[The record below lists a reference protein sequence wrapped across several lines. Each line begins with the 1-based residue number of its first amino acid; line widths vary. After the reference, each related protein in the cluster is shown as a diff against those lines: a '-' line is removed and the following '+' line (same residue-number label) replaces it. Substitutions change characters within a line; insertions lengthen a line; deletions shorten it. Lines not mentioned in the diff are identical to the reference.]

1 MATAT
6 QIQLSSSPSLTTK
19 PELDDGVKMEDMVH
33 LAGLC
38 RTSLNALNLN
48 LPDLNLNLPYTAD
61 EIVQLPLD
69 KHRVPDALFSL
80 PRRKSARHAE
90 AEALCRLLDP
100 AHDGSLSALIRY
112 DADRVRL
119 RAWAA
124 LQRKYD
130 RLIATKLHGRTTM
143 GLSGGVGPGIPQPAW
158 SSRITGQGPWDPV
171 KKPISLD
178 GCPAI
183 PMPVQVAHEDEL
195 APFFEHLQNGG
206 TDNLDGI
213 EDAVELDDGRGE
225 PHYGVH
231 GAEFRKGVVYED
243 GRMDLCKMVVG
254 PDHIWK
260 LMESLRSNKFV
271 RHFLL
276 GNNIIGPSGAAA
288 IAKFIHDLPGQ
299 IETWYIAGNCING
312 ASFTPLVDALITSPA
327 VRQVWLK
334 RNPLGS
340 GAAHD
345 LFRLIT
351 QTENLN
357 TLDLDQTELGDAGVA
372 ELFTELAAYKGPDGF
387 KLPLRNMYM
396 NGCGISTKAS
406 QAIASFLSSPHCG
419 LESLYM
425 SCNPIGND
433 GALALASALR
443 NAPCLARL
451 SLQSVG
457 ASTQGVTALC
467 EALAG
472 HPGIRSID
480 LGQAFA
486 TQDLGQA
493 YNYIEEDALPS
504 IARMIQSTPRLEYL
518 NLAHCPVTPPQLA
531 SLLAP
536 AILESPSLLY
546 YSAFPILPDPTKT
559 EPTFRPSRDQT
570 LVDPGQR
577 SKLQVASEKAIR
589 AHLEAHV
596 RARYGEEMTY
606 VQFLADEKRWLVND
620 REVRKIDSVY
630 RNRDAGLAR
639 RHLMTLVKDWDE
651 DDRTLDEVMKV
662 VGPVCTLRRR

>member
-1 MATAT
+1 MDTIVRLTAAVVK
-6 QIQLSSSPSLTTK
+6 L
-19 PELDDGVKMEDMVH
+19 DGV
-33 LAGLC
+33 
-38 RTSLNALNLN
+38 
-48 LPDLNLNLPYTAD
+48 
-61 EIVQLPLD
+61 
-69 KHRVPDALFSL
+69 
-80 PRRKSARHAE
+80 
-90 AEALCRLLDP
+90 LDP
-100 AHDGSLSALIRY
+100 VQDRYLRSASAKER
-112 DADRVRL
+112 D
-119 RAWAA
+119 
-124 LQRKYD
+124 
-130 RLIATKLHGRTTM
+130 
-143 GLSGGVGPGIPQPAW
+143 
-158 SSRITGQGPWDPV
+158 
-171 KKPISLD
+171 
-178 GCPAI
+178 
-183 PMPVQVAHEDEL
+183 
-195 APFFEHLQNGG
+195 
-206 TDNLDGI
+206 
-213 EDAVELDDGRGE
+213 DDGRGE

-260 LMESLRSNKFV
+260 LMESLRYNKFV

-288 IAKFIHDLPGQ
+288 IAKFIHELPGQ

-312 ASFTPLVDALITSPA
+312 ASFTPLVDALVTSPA
-327 VRQVWLK
+327 VR
-334 RNPLGS
+334 
-340 GAAHD
+340 
-345 LFRLIT
+345 
-351 QTENLN
+351 
-357 TLDLDQTELGDAGVA
+357 
-372 ELFTELAAYKGPDGF
+372 
-387 KLPLRNMYM
+387 
-396 NGCGISTKAS
+396 

-425 SCNPIGND
+425 SCNPLGND
-433 GALALASALR
+433 GALALASALP

-472 HPGIRSID
+472 HQGIRSID

-493 YNYIEEDALPS
+493 YNYIEEGALPS
-504 IARMIQSTPRLEYL
+504 IAKMIQSTPRLEYL

-531 SLLAP
+531 SSLTP

-546 YSAFPILPDPTKT
+546 YSVFPILPDPTKT
-559 EPTFRPSRDQT
+559 EATFQPSRDQT
-570 LVDPGQR
+570 LIDPGQR

-596 RARYGEEMTY
+596 RARYGEDMTY

-651 DDRTLDEVMKV
+651 DDRTLDEVMRSWDR
-662 VGPVCTLRRR
+662 VCTLRRR

>member
-1 MATAT
+1 
-6 QIQLSSSPSLTTK
+6 
-19 PELDDGVKMEDMVH
+19 
-33 LAGLC
+33 
-38 RTSLNALNLN
+38 
-48 LPDLNLNLPYTAD
+48 
-61 EIVQLPLD
+61 
-69 KHRVPDALFSL
+69 
-80 PRRKSARHAE
+80 
-90 AEALCRLLDP
+90 
-100 AHDGSLSALIRY
+100 
-112 DADRVRL
+112 
-119 RAWAA
+119 
-124 LQRKYD
+124 
-130 RLIATKLHGRTTM
+130 
-143 GLSGGVGPGIPQPAW
+143 
-158 SSRITGQGPWDPV
+158 
-171 KKPISLD
+171 
-178 GCPAI
+178 
-183 PMPVQVAHEDEL
+183 
-195 APFFEHLQNGG
+195 
-206 TDNLDGI
+206 
-213 EDAVELDDGRGE
+213 
-225 PHYGVH
+225 
-231 GAEFRKGVVYED
+231 
-243 GRMDLCKMVVG
+243 MVVG

-260 LMESLRSNKFV
+260 LMESLRY
-271 RHFLL
+271 
-276 GNNIIGPSGAAA
+276 NN
-288 IAKFIHDLPGQ
+288 
-299 IETWYIAGNCING
+299 
-312 ASFTPLVDALITSPA
+312 FTPLVDALVTSPA

-334 RNPLGS
+334 RNPLGP

-406 QAIASFLSSPHCG
+406 QAIASFLSSPTAAW
-419 LESLYM
+419 S
-425 SCNPIGND
+425 
-433 GALALASALR
+433 R
-443 NAPCLARL
+443 F
-451 SLQSVG
+451 G

-472 HPGIRSID
+472 HQGIRSID

-493 YNYIEEDALPS
+493 YNYIEEGALPS
-504 IARMIQSTPRLEYL
+504 IAKMIQSTPRLEYL

-531 SLLAP
+531 SSLTP

-546 YSAFPILPDPTKT
+546 YSVFPILPDPTKT
-559 EPTFRPSRDQT
+559 EATFQPSRDQT
-570 LVDPGQR
+570 LIDPGQR

-596 RARYGEEMTY
+596 RARYGEDMTY

>member
-1 MATAT
+1 
-6 QIQLSSSPSLTTK
+6 
-19 PELDDGVKMEDMVH
+19 
-33 LAGLC
+33 
-38 RTSLNALNLN
+38 
-48 LPDLNLNLPYTAD
+48 
-61 EIVQLPLD
+61 
-69 KHRVPDALFSL
+69 
-80 PRRKSARHAE
+80 
-90 AEALCRLLDP
+90 
-100 AHDGSLSALIRY
+100 
-112 DADRVRL
+112 
-119 RAWAA
+119 
-124 LQRKYD
+124 
-130 RLIATKLHGRTTM
+130 M

-260 LMESLRSNKFV
+260 LMESLRYNKFV

-288 IAKFIHDLPGQ
+288 IAKFIHELPGQ

-312 ASFTPLVDALITSPA
+312 ASFTPLVDALVTSPA

-334 RNPLGS
+334 RNPLGP

-425 SCNPIGND
+425 SCNPS
-433 GALALASALR
+433 ATTARWLWPPHCPMHHASPDCPYNQSEPAPKVSLR
-443 NAPCLARL
+443 CARPSPATKVSGPSTWARRSQPRTSARRTTTSRRAPCPP
-451 SLQSVG
+451 S
-457 ASTQGVTALC
+457 
-467 EALAG
+467 
-472 HPGIRSID
+472 PG
-480 LGQAFA
+480 
-486 TQDLGQA
+486 
-493 YNYIEEDALPS
+493 
-504 IARMIQSTPRLEYL
+504 
-518 NLAHCPVTPPQLA
+518 
-531 SLLAP
+531 
-536 AILESPSLLY
+536 
-546 YSAFPILPDPTKT
+546 
-559 EPTFRPSRDQT
+559 
-570 LVDPGQR
+570 
-577 SKLQVASEKAIR
+577 
-589 AHLEAHV
+589 
-596 RARYGEEMTY
+596 
-606 VQFLADEKRWLVND
+606 
-620 REVRKIDSVY
+620 
-630 RNRDAGLAR
+630 
-639 RHLMTLVKDWDE
+639 
-651 DDRTLDEVMKV
+651 
-662 VGPVCTLRRR
+662 